1 MAVTV
6 SELAGTPVRQP
17 EAPAPAIP
25 SPGGIWQ
32 RTRRVSRRTARY
44 LLRKIHYII
53 VVLLLTALVFFY
65 MFRFIFYVVG
75 PGEAGVEYS
84 LFRGGTITDRVYPEG
99 LHFILPWNRFFLYN
113 VRIQTVFH
121 NFRVLTNQGLPID
134 LELAIRYR
142 PDYAL
147 VAVLH
152 QRVGP
157 DYVNQIV
164 IPTVESVLRR
174 DLGQQNPEDVYT
186 NKEGILTEVILK
198 AIEAAGRKYVYVEDV
213 IIRRVSLPP
222 EVKDAIAAKLV
233 EQQKEQ
239 AYQYILAQARQEA
252 QRKRIEA
259 VGLRDYQAIISE
271 TLSDQIV
278 RYKGVEATQNLATS
292 ANAKVVVIGA
302 GEEGLPVILGNQ

>member
-1 MAVTV
+1 V
-6 SELAGTPVRQP
+6 LRD
-17 EAPAPAIP
+17 
-25 SPGGIWQ
+25 
-32 RTRRVSRRTARY
+32 TARY
-44 LLRKIHYII
+44 LLRRIHYII
-53 VVLLLTALVFFY
+53 VVILLVALVFVYLFQ
-65 MFRFIFYVVG
+65 FIFYVVG

-84 LFRGGTITDRVYPEG
+84 LLQGGTITDRVYAEG
-99 LHFILPWNRFFLYN
+99 LHFILPWNRFFIYN
-113 VRIQTVFH
+113 VRIQTTFH
-121 NFRVLTNQGLPID
+121 DFRVLTNQGLPIY
-134 LELAIRYR
+134 LALAIRYR
-142 PDYAL
+142 PDYDL
-147 VAVLH
+147 VALLH

-164 IPTVESVLRR
+164 IPTIESVLRR

-213 IIRRVSLPP
+213 IIRSVKLPP
-222 EVKDAIAAKLV
+222 EVKEAISAKLV
-233 EQQKEQ
+233 EQQKEL

-259 VGLRDYQAIISE
+259 SGLRDYQAIISE

-278 RYKGVEATQNLATS
+278 RFKGVEATEKLAAS